1 MPVAHDQDWRLLA
14 ACQDMDPNIF
24 YPDPPLSA
32 DIRKAQAV
40 CRECPVRAECET
52 YAWAYPELAGVWGG
66 RWMGGRAARRHLG
79 IYASATKA
87 PR

>member
-1 MPVAHDQDWRLLA
+1 MSVAHDQDWRLLA
-14 ACQDMDPNIF
+14 ACRDMDPAIF
-24 YPDPPLSA
+24 FPNPPERVA
-32 DIRKAQAV
+32 IRAAQAV
-40 CRECPVRAECET
+40 CRQCPVRAECEAH
-52 YAWAYPELAGVWGG
+52 AWARPELAGVWGG